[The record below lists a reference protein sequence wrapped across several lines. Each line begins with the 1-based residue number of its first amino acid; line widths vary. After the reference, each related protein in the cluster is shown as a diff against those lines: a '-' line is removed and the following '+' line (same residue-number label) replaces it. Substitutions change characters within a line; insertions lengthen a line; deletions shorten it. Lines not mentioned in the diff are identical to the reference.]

1 MEVKSISNCLDKI
14 DNMIFDKSLKYMVID
29 DLELIRNHIKCQ
41 QFEIENIEERV
52 NILSV
57 FGQINKIIEAFFS
70 NDSEEKLDEQYI
82 NIRQR
87 VLAWYEMINSS
98 FISKKLDLLNEV
110 YK

>member
-41 QFEIENIEERV
+41 QSEIENIEERV

-57 FGQINKIIEAFFS
+57 FGQINKIIEVFYS
-70 NDSEEKLDEQYI
+70 NDSEEKLDEQY
-82 NIRQR
+82 NKLRQR
-87 VLAWYEMINSS
+87 VLAWYEMI
-98 FISKKLDLLNEV
+98 ITKLENND
-110 YK
+110 